1 MKHVFETRVYH
12 ADTDTYGVVWH
23 GTYLR
28 WIEQGRVEF
37 CRDLGLDLAELKA
50 QNVSL
55 PVTNMNVRYKSSAKL
70 DEIVSVE
77 TWVDKCTSLSVTFK
91 QVIKSK
97 TTGKVCIQ
105 ALFDVVSVNSEGKL
119 YRKMP
124 DVIAKKI
131 EMGIEC
137 PACV

>member
-28 WIEQGRVEF
+28 WMEQGRVEF
-37 CRDLGLDLAELKA
+37 CRDLGLDLAELKI

-70 DEIVSVE
+70 DDIVSVE
-77 TWVDKCTSLSVTFK
+77 TWIDKCTSLSVTFK

-97 TTGKVCIQ
+97 RI
-105 ALFDVVSVNSEGKL
+105 L
-119 YRKMP
+119 
-124 DVIAKKI
+124 AKILWK
-131 EMGIEC
+131 
-137 PACV
+137 